1 MVNSY
6 DLVEIAV
13 AMMVIG
19 GVASGIGLLGMYL
32 ANGTDSRGS
41 LSKPLTIIGLGF
53 LMVGVFLDHFDY
65 FSQYQYYPRLFW

>member
-1 MVNSY
+1 MLDPY
-6 DLVEIAV
+6 ELVKIAV
-13 AMMVIG
+13 WMMIIG
-19 GVASGIGLLGMYL
+19 GAALGIGVLGMYL